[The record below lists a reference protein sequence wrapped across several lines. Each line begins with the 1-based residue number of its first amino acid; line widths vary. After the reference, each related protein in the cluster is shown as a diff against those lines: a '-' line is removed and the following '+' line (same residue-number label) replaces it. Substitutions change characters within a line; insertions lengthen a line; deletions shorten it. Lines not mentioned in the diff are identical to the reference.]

1 MNTVTQS
8 SRLTIAASAV
18 LAALLTSTSA
28 FAATG
33 VAVATFVKGT
43 VEVGTAE
50 AGPFK
55 KLKRNGDIPPG
66 SFVKTGDESRAELKF
81 TDGSILRLGPAS
93 VLKVEAGAFD
103 ATKKEVKV
111 DATLVGG
118 KAWANVSKLV
128 GSESK
133 FEVRSANA
141 VAGVRGTVFRI
152 NVERDAATV
161 VKVYDGAVAVS
172 NSPFFADSGQKASL
186 EPIDPNRRQIAAPFQ
201 EISKKEWEQVVA
213 RMMEVRVGKDG
224 TMDTAAPFTAEKDK
238 VEDPEWVNWN
248 LACDKGSCDAY

>member
-1 MNTVTQS
+1 MHTVTQTT
-8 SRLTIAASAV
+8 RFTLAASAAFALV
-18 LAALLTSTSA
+18 LSSTSA

-33 VAVATFVKGT
+33 AAVATFVKGT
-43 VEVGTAE
+43 VEVGSVE
-50 AGPFK
+50 AGPFT
-55 KLKRNGDIPPG
+55 KLKRNGDISPG
-66 SFVKTGDESRAELKF
+66 SFVKTGEDSRAELKF
-81 TDGSILRLGPAS
+81 VDGSVLRLGPSS

-172 NSPFFADSGQKASL
+172 NSPFFADSGKKASL

-213 RMMEVRVGKDG
+213 RMMEVRIGKDG
-224 TMDTAAPFTAEKDK
+224 AMDTAAPFTADKDK

-248 LACDKGSCDAY
+248 LACDKGNCDAY

>member
-1 MNTVTQS
+1 MHAFKMHSLPV
-8 SRLTIAASAV
+8 V
-18 LAALLTSTSA
+18 A
-28 FAATG
+28 FAAFALLSSSANAAG
-33 VAVATFVKGT
+33 AAVATFVKGT
-43 VEVGTAE
+43 VEVGAAE
-50 AGPFK
+50 AGPMK
-55 KLKRNGDIPPG
+55 KLKRNGEIPLG
-66 SFVKTGDESRAELKF
+66 SFVKTGEDSRAELKF
-81 TDGSILRLGPAS
+81 SDGSVLRLGPAS
-93 VLKVEAGAFD
+93 TLKVEAGAFD

-172 NSPFFADSGQKASL
+172 NSPFFADSGKKASL

-213 RMMEVRVGKDG
+213 RMMEVRVGADG
-224 TMDTAAPFTAEKDK
+224 TMNNAAPFTADKDK

-248 LACDKGSCDAY
+248 LACDKGTCDAY